1 MKMKLYVSAVLLTAL
16 MFLNGCGDP
25 SVDPLSFSY
34 EPKIVVNAFIY
45 PGEEIKNIV
54 ISRNFPLSSKIDTNR
69 FVLTPVENKVVVTI
83 NGTFLDYDPVR
94 KSYGTNKVAVEYATL
109 YKLEISAEIDGK
121 MYSASSQTITPAQ
134 EFSLVNTNL
143 GVFKY
148 SDEMIPL
155 VEFSTIPGVDFYL
168 VSILPENPTI
178 ENFIFENSFMPN
190 LDKKD
195 VLKDFNNYVFQSVI
209 AQNITTTSPVNYGIG
224 IRRFHSWFYDT
235 YKVVVYAGDQN
246 FRNFAL
252 TAPNVKDLEGNFHE
266 PLINIKGDGIGVFA
280 SAVKKVASFTI
291 TK

>member
-1 MKMKLYVSAVLLTAL
+1 MKMKLYLSAVLLTAIIL
-16 MFLNGCGDP
+16 LNGCGDP

-45 PGEEIKNIV
+45 PGEEIKDIV

-83 NGTFLDYDPVR
+83 NGTLLDYDPVR
-94 KSYGTNKVAVEYATL
+94 KSYGTNKVAVEYSTL
-109 YKLEISAEIDGK
+109 YKLEVSAEIDGK
-121 MYSASSQTITPAQ
+121 MYSASSETKTPAL
-134 EFSLVNTNL
+134 EFSLVSTNL

-148 SDEMIPL
+148 TDETIPL

-168 VSILPENPTI
+168 ISVLPENPTL
-178 ENFIFENSFMPN
+178 ENFIYDNSYMPN
-190 LDKKD
+190 LEKKD
-195 VLKDFNNYVFQSVI
+195 VEKDFNNFVFQSVM
-209 AQNITTTSPVNYGIG
+209 AQNIITASPVNYGIG

-246 FRNFAL
+246 FRNFAI
-252 TAPNVKDLEGNFHE
+252 TAGNVKDLEGNFHE